1 MERVQLW
8 MDGVARSGPE
18 NMAVDEWLLE
28 AAEEPVVRVYR
39 WLAGWGSCGYFVKHE
54 EAERALAG
62 LQWVRRWTG
71 GGIVD
76 HRYDWTYTVVI
87 PRGEALAESRGAES
101 YRVIHGALAK
111 VMSAAGA
118 ALAGKAAPAAGGVC
132 FLKAVEHD
140 VVDAAGRKLAGA
152 GQRRTAEGL
161 LHQGS
166 VAGTGDAELG
176 RKLAAELARAVVEV
190 EFRPPEGRIR
200 AKVLER
206 YDSVAWRQRR

>member
-1 MERVQLW
+1 

-18 NMAVDEWLLE
+18 NMAVDEWLLG
-28 AAEEPVVRVYR
+28 AAELPVVRVYR

-76 HRYDWTYTVVI
+76 HRQDWTYTVVI
-87 PRGEALAESRGAES
+87 PRGEALAGSRGAGS
-101 YRVIHGALAK
+101 YRVIHRALAK
-111 VMSAAGA
+111 AMSVAGV
-118 ALAGKAAPAAGGVC
+118 ALAGQTAPAVGGVC
-132 FLKAVEHD
+132 FLQAVEHD

-152 GQRRTAEGL
+152 GQRRTSEGL

-166 VAGTGDAELG
+166 VAVQGDAELG
-176 RKLAAELARAVVEV
+176 RRLAAELAREVVEV
-190 EFRPPEGRIR
+190 EFRPPEDRIL
-200 AKVLER
+200 AKVAER
-206 YDSVAWRQRR
+206 YDSAAWRQRR